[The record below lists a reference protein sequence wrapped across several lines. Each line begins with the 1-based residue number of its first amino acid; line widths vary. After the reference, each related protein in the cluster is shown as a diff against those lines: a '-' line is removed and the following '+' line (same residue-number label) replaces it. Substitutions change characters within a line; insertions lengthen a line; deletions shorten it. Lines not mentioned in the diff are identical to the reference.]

1 MAHGTQEG
9 RPWASWAQSA
19 LVWPPC
25 SHPTLSQRGV
35 QPSTPATQTWLV
47 LTSQP
52 LVTASG
58 QPQSGRVPSVRSG
71 YEGGTLPCAAP
82 GCPHLTTVSAGI
94 GPAWW
99 WLLSSRKGTELCRS
113 GGLAVGGP
121 RPGRGAELATPAAGL
136 RLGCVTAL
144 RALDPERVD
153 CALGAW
159 TEEHPAA
166 GVPSASV
173 RPSQSC
179 FCVRR
184 RKPHYEYV
192 SCLRNSHSRFRNFI
206 PKSFGAFTNRGSRK
220 AGTVTQHRPLEEP
233 GVSLWR
239 ACGGRVG
246 TEGC

>member
-1 MAHGTQEG
+1 MGLEG

-58 QPQSGRVPSVRSG
+58 QLQSGRAPSVRSG
-71 YEGGTLPCAAP
+71 YEGGTLPCATP
-82 GCPHLTTVSAGI
+82 GCPYLTTVSAGI
-94 GPAWW
+94 GPCAVVASQWQDRHQVVPQWW
-99 WLLSSRKGTELCRS
+99 SRCERS
-113 GGLAVGGP
+113 CPGQGP
-121 RPGRGAELATPAAGL
+121 ELATPAAGL

-159 TEEHPAA
+159 TEELPTA

-184 RKPHYEYV
+184 RKPRYEYM

-206 PKSFGAFTNRGSRK
+206 PKSFGALTNRGSRK
-220 AGTVTQHRPLEEP
+220 AGTVTQRRPLEEP

-239 ACGGRVG
+239 ARGGRVG